1 MHAQLQALAS
11 HRELHYLGVMK
22 PTQKTTSFTHV
33 TEWIFDLDNTLYP
46 REAAL
51 FVQIDKRITG
61 YVARLTGL
69 MPDEAR
75 ILQKKLYRDHG
86 TTLAGLMA
94 EHGID
99 PLHYLN
105 DVHDIDY
112 SVLKPHPEL
121 GEAIAALPGRK
132 HIFTNG
138 DTRHAEK
145 TLAALGIEPHFDA
158 TFDIVAAQYKPKPH
172 PDAFGKFITSHK
184 LDPREA
190 VMFEDMARNLEQAK
204 KHGMATVLVIPPANT
219 EHGAEDWEFDGHDGD
234 HIDHVTDDL
243 RRFLTDIAR
252 LA

>member
-1 MHAQLQALAS
+1 M
-11 HRELHYLGVMK
+11 RGDKLHYLERMK
-22 PTQKTTSFTHV
+22 STQNAAMFAHAK
-33 TEWIFDLDNTLYP
+33 EWIFDLDNTLYP

-61 YVARLTGL
+61 YVAKLTGL
-69 MPDEAR
+69 APDEAR
-75 ILQKKLYRDHG
+75 ILQKKFYREHG
-86 TTLAGLMA
+86 TTLARLMA

-99 PLHYLN
+99 PLHYLT

-121 GEAIAALPGRK
+121 GEVIAALPGRK

-138 DTRHAEK
+138 DTRHAER

-158 TFDIVAAQYKPKPH
+158 TFDIVAAGYEPKPRSI
-172 PDAFGKFITSHK
+172 AFARFIDTHR

-204 KHGMATVLVIPPANT
+204 KHGMATVLVIPLRGT
-219 EHGAEDWEFDGHDGD
+219 DHGAEDWEFEGHDGD
-234 HIDHVTDDL
+234 HIDHVTDNLEAFL
-243 RRFLTDIAR
+243 RRLPHSNGVA
-252 LA
+252 